1 MVPDISRRLT
11 VRINREIY
19 LQALID
25 RMHNGMIKVIT
36 GIRRCGKSYLL
47 FEIFKDYL
55 KTTGVNDSHIIAIEL
70 DKRQNVKYHNPDVI
84 LEYIESQITKKGN
97 YYVFLDEVQMLDEFE
112 SVLNSLLHISNV
124 DVYVTGSNSK
134 FLSKDVITEF
144 RGRGDEIRLYPL
156 SFAEFMSVYKGD
168 VYHGWADYVNYGGLP
183 RVLSMKTPQQKVQYL
198 TSLFNEV
205 YLKDILERNKI
216 DKTQELEDL
225 INILASSIGSL
236 TNPSK
241 IEKTYRSKLQK
252 TLTDSTIKKY
262 IEFLEDAFIVSS
274 AHRYDVKG
282 RKYIGSPLKYY
293 FEDLGLR
300 NARLGFR
307 QVEETHIME
316 NIIFN
321 ELRLRGY
328 TVDVGIVE
336 ARERDGKGSML
347 RKQYEVD
354 FVANLGSNRYYLQ
367 SAFSIPD
374 EEKRKQEKASLI
386 KIDDSFK
393 KIILVK
399 DVVNVSRD
407 NDGITTMN
415 VYDFLLNQNSLSVD
429 L

>member
-1 MVPDISRRLT
+1 M
-11 VRINREIY
+11 RINRGIY

-55 KTTGVNDSHIIAIEL
+55 KSTGVDDSHIIAIEL

-134 FLSKDVITEF
+134 FLSKDVISEF
-144 RGRGDEIRLYPL
+144 RGRGDEIHLYPL

-168 VYHGWADYVNYGGLP
+168 VYRGWADYVNYGGLP

-225 INILASSIGSL
+225 INILASSVGSL

-241 IEKTYRSKLQK
+241 IEKTYKSKLQK

-336 ARERDGKGSML
+336 SRERDGKGSML

-407 NDGITTMN
+407 NDGITTMS
-415 VYDFLLNQNSLSVD
+415 VYDFLLNQSSLSVD
-429 L
+429 V

>member
-55 KTTGVNDSHIIAIEL
+55 KSTGVNDSHIIAIEL

-262 IEFLEDAFIVSS
+262 IEFVEDAFIVSS

>member
-1 MVPDISRRLT
+1 M
-11 VRINREIY
+11 RINREIY

-47 FEIFKDYL
+47 FEIFRDYL
-55 KTTGVNDSHIIAIEL
+55 KSTGVDDSHIIAIEL
-70 DKRQNVKYHNPDVI
+70 DKRQNMKYHDPDMI
-84 LEYIESQITKKGN
+84 LEFIESQITKKGI
-97 YYVFLDEVQMLDEFE
+97 YYVFLDEVQLLDEFE

-144 RGRGDEIRLYPL
+144 RGRGDEIHLYPL

-168 VYHGWADYVNYGGLP
+168 MYHGWADYVNYGGLP
-183 RVLSMKTPQQKVQYL
+183 RVLTMKTPQQKVQYL

-241 IEKTYRSKLQK
+241 IEKTYKSELQK

-307 QVEETHIME
+307 QVEETHVME

-321 ELRLRGY
+321 ELKMRGY

-336 ARERDGKGSML
+336 SRERDDKGSML

-374 EEKRKQEKASLI
+374 EEKRKQEKASLVR
-386 KIDDSFK
+386 IDDSFK
-393 KIILVK
+393 KIVLVK

-407 NDGITTMN
+407 NDGITTMS
-415 VYDFLLNQNSLSVD
+415 VYDFLLDNHSLNVD
-429 L
+429 LL

>member
-1 MVPDISRRLT
+1 M
-11 VRINREIY
+11 RINREIY

-55 KTTGVNDSHIIAIEL
+55 KSTGVDDSHIIAIEL

-183 RVLSMKTPQQKVQYL
+183 RVLSMKTPQHKVQYL

-225 INILASSIGSL
+225 INILASSVGSL

-328 TVDVGIVE
+328 TVDVGIVD

-407 NDGITTMN
+407 NDGITTMS
-415 VYDFLLNQNSLSVD
+415 VYDFLLNQSSLSVD
-429 L
+429 V

>member
-1 MVPDISRRLT
+1 M
-11 VRINREIY
+11 RINREIY

-55 KTTGVNDSHIIAIEL
+55 KTTGVDDSHIIAIEL
-70 DKRQNVKYHNPDVI
+70 DKRQNMKYHDPDVI
-84 LEYIESQITKKGN
+84 LEFIESQVTKKGN

-144 RGRGDEIRLYPL
+144 RGRGDEIHLYPL

-183 RVLSMKTPQQKVQYL
+183 RVLTMKTPQQKVQYL

-225 INILASSIGSL
+225 INILASSVGSL

-241 IEKTYRSKLQK
+241 IEKTYKSKLQK

-282 RKYIGSPLKYY
+282 RKYIGSLLKYY

-307 QVEETHIME
+307 QVEETHVME

-321 ELRLRGY
+321 ELKRRGY
-328 TVDVGIVE
+328 SVDVGIVE
-336 ARERDGKGSML
+336 ARERNREGSML

-354 FVANLGSNRYYLQ
+354 FVANLGSNRYYIQ

-374 EEKRKQEKASLI
+374 EEKRQQEKASLVR
-386 KIDDSFK
+386 IDDSFK
-393 KIILVK
+393 KIVLVK

-415 VYDFLLNQNSLSVD
+415 VYDFLLDKHSLNVD
-429 L
+429 LL

>member
-1 MVPDISRRLT
+1 M
-11 VRINREIY
+11 RINREIY

-47 FEIFKDYL
+47 FEIFRDYL
-55 KTTGVNDSHIIAIEL
+55 KSTGVDDSHIIAIEL
-70 DKRQNVKYHNPDVI
+70 DKRQNMKYHDPDVI
-84 LEYIESQITKKGN
+84 LEFIESQVTKKGN

-144 RGRGDEIRLYPL
+144 RGRGDEIHLYPL

-183 RVLSMKTPQQKVQYL
+183 RVLTMKTPQQKVQYL
-198 TSLFNEV
+198 TSLFKEV

-225 INILASSIGSL
+225 INILASSVGSL

-241 IEKTYRSKLQK
+241 IEKTYKSELQK

-262 IEFLEDAFIVSS
+262 IEFLEDAFIVSF

-307 QVEETHIME
+307 QVEETHVME

-321 ELRLRGY
+321 ELKMRGY
-328 TVDVGIVE
+328 SVDVGIVE
-336 ARERDGKGSML
+336 ARERNREGSML

-354 FVANLGSNRYYLQ
+354 FVANLGSNRYYIQ

-374 EEKRKQEKASLI
+374 EEKRKQEKASLVR
-386 KIDDSFK
+386 IDDSFK
-393 KIILVK
+393 KIVLVK

-407 NDGITTMN
+407 NDGITTMS
-415 VYDFLLNQNSLSVD
+415 VYDFLLDQNSLSVD
-429 L
+429 LF